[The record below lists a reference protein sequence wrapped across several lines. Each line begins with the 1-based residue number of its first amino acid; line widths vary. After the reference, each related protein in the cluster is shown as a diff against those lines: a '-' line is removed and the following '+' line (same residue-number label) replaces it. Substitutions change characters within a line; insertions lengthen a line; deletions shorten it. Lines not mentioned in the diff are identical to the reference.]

1 MLSVFSRF
9 SRCSTVNPYLGWAG
23 RHRGH
28 LLLTLAVATGVVIG
42 IDRITVTVKS
52 REVTVVRAEARGK
65 GIYNFRDGR
74 EVAVEYRG
82 SERGVT
88 ALRSGKAKPSAVG
101 VADLDDNGTPD
112 LVAGYVANGI
122 GLVTVQRGNPEAYA
136 PTDESV
142 YPRIQAG
149 YNPDPLLPSA
159 DVYEAPIAIEHL
171 VVGNFDGNSQKDV
184 LVASANGGL
193 YLLKGDGRGYLG
205 SPEQLAVSGTI
216 TALAAGEFA
225 ALDGRTDVAVGVI
238 GANGPAVLLFAASD
252 GDKFSGPS
260 SEIPLSA
267 PATAIAFGALDDDPL
282 VDLAVAAGGEITIV
296 HGTGRKAPT
305 PLAARIERISVSY
318 KAVGVA
324 IGHFVWDRSGREEFS
339 VLAEDGS
346 VQIFARSDLDTRPY
360 TDSDRP
366 TRGTFLP
373 RLLDKAVDV
382 ESLKGWQADKAPSW
396 KAKGQIA
403 TGTTSPALFKTVHM
417 SNTEFDDVLVAGADQ
432 NLRVVHALSPA
443 EKATQEGVDSSGL
456 TSVNLDVTSPVVASV
471 MLPRK
476 LNGEGGLVLMTQES
490 SNPAVVPLAVTATID
505 VDTTADNAALLACTA
520 APGDCSLRGAVANA
534 NANVDST
541 TINLPNNTYVLNIN
555 GSTNNGCDGNA
566 TGDLEIN
573 ETTSIVGGGQATTI
587 IRQIGLGSG
596 GAGTGARVMCLN
608 NTFKLSLIYQF
619 SGLTI
624 TGGRSLSSP
633 FGGGGII
640 GGEKD
645 NSHTFTNVTLSNNQ
659 ATGGTFP
666 GGGIQILG
674 GNTTFTNSLVGGSSA
689 PGADRTNVNLA
700 NSDGTSAG
708 GVFFTPSAPQHTAS
722 VATFTSNGTTFSRNT
737 ASGSG
742 GGGADM
748 AVLALGLPGGI
759 GSGSATFTNGTQFN
773 NNQSLTQNGGGLIV
787 STLNT
792 TVSGASFSSNSAVG
806 QGGGVYVGSATLL
819 LDGTVNA
826 ISFSGNTAVANGGS
840 SISVNNA
847 ATVSGTLV
855 SIGGDVV
862 VNSQGTWTNNPGS
875 TLAPTNF
882 LMFGGIFNG
891 NNSTMNVSGNLTMQP
906 QGVGGVTFNA
916 GSSTINLGGNFSW
929 TAGGT
934 SPVGSFNAGT
944 GTFNFNGTGAQSISN
959 TASITFFNLTDSNVT
974 QPLTLNNSFNVN
986 GTMTVNGVGATIA
999 PVAATVIGG
1008 TGALTGTGTVRV
1020 TRTVATAGFLDQ
1032 YAMSGAKTLTNLTVH
1047 YLAASAQ
1054 SISPTTYGHLRL
1066 ENAAG
1071 ATLGGNVTVNGLLTL
1086 TSGAMGVG
1094 TNTLNIMNGTTVGTG
1109 SITSAATGTVNYGQ
1123 TSNGQD
1129 VRAFNYGNLT
1139 FSNFTKVLAGAGTI
1153 GIAGTFTPGSAVG
1166 HTIAGSTIDFNGSG
1180 GQTIPAFNYFNLTSS
1195 STGARTLANA
1205 GTIGV
1210 AGTFT
1215 PGTNAYTI
1223 TGSTVDFNG
1232 TGAQGVAAFNYN
1244 NLTISGARGGN
1255 AITLASGNI
1264 GVAGVFNPSATSNTY
1279 VTTGNTV
1286 IFNGSLAQ
1294 NIPAFTFNGLT
1305 LNNAAGASLTGNVI
1319 VGGAL
1324 TLTSGVLAVGTNT
1337 LTLNATVTAAAGSL
1351 TSALTGTVN
1360 YNQGSNGQATV
1371 LAANYGNLTFSN
1383 FNKTLAGIG
1392 TIGIA
1397 GTFTPGTGA
1406 AHTITGS
1413 TINFNGAGAQ
1423 TIPGFT
1429 YNNLTSSGGVAARTL
1444 DPVNTIKI
1452 AGVFTPG
1459 TNVYTIT
1466 GSTVEYN
1473 GTSAQLLPATFPTYN
1488 NLTLNNAAGTTGFA
1502 GLTVQSTLLV
1512 AAGTFTSSSN
1522 YNNVQIN
1529 VGATLA
1535 ATAASTIN
1543 VTGNWTNGGTFN
1555 ANTSTVIF
1563 NGGGAQV
1570 IGGTAATTFNNL
1582 TITGPTVSLGQ
1593 NITVNGTLTLNNDL
1607 TTGANTLTQPSSAPA
1622 SVGLLFD
1629 VIGNVRRTN
1638 APNPLPNGVGLTFG
1652 NQNNIITFAAAGTV
1666 PQDLTV
1672 NLVKAVPTGFP
1683 TAVQRTY
1690 TITPTGGTGFN
1701 FTIRL
1706 HYLDTELNGNVEGA
1720 ALGLWVFNGVGF
1732 APRGNTAFD
1741 TTNNWVEDSGNTHFS
1756 PWTFNST
1763 NAPTA
1768 ANGTVTGRIITPEG
1782 APIAGTVVRLSGS
1795 QNRKAITDAN
1805 GNYRFDRVETA
1816 GFYAVTPS
1824 RANFAFSPAT
1834 RSFNQLG
1841 ENTEASFSGSVTGDS
1856 TNPLDTAEYF
1866 VRQQYVDLLG
1876 REPDEGGFNYWS
1888 DRILECGVNA
1898 ACISARRRDVAA
1910 AFFIEQEYQKTGS
1923 FIYGLYKGALGR
1935 NPLYTEFS
1943 SDRQQL
1949 VVGPG
1954 LEGNKQSL
1962 AESFVGRAE
1971 FVARYQSHTFAE
1983 SFVDAVIQNIQAAS
1997 DVDLSSQRAAAI
2009 EKYNSAGTLNQRR
2022 SLALRELT
2030 EGAAFRETEY
2040 NSAFVLTE
2048 YFAYL
2053 RRDPDPGGYAF
2064 WLNVLNNRE
2073 PGNFRGMVCA
2083 FINSAEYQ
2091 QRFSAVIS
2099 RNDHE
2104 CGQ

>member
-1 MLSVFSRF
+1 MLSVLSRIH
-9 SRCSTVNPYLGWAG
+9 RCSGVNLSLDWVR
-23 RHRGH
+23 RHRGQ
-28 LLLTLAVATGVVIG
+28 LLLTLAIATGVVIG
-42 IDRITVTVKS
+42 TDRITVPVKS
-52 REVTVVRAEARGK
+52 REATVVRAESRGK
-65 GIYNFRDGR
+65 GLYNFRDGR

-82 SERGVT
+82 YERGVT
-88 ALRSGKAKPSAVG
+88 ALRAGKVAPAAVA
-101 VADLDDNGTPD
+101 VADMDDNGTPD
-112 LVAGYVANGI
+112 LIAGYAANGI
-122 GLVTVQRGNPEAYA
+122 GLVTVQSGNPDAYA
-136 PTDESV
+136 PLDQSV

-149 YNPDPLLPSA
+149 YNPEPLLPSA
-159 DVYEAPIAIEHL
+159 DVFEAPIAIEHL

-184 LVASANGGL
+184 LIASANGGL
-193 YLLKGDGRGYLG
+193 YLLKGDGRGHLG
-205 SPEQLAVSGTI
+205 SPVQLAVSGTI
-216 TALAAGEFA
+216 SALEAGEFA

-238 GANGPAVLLFAASD
+238 GANGPSVQVYAASD
-252 GDKFSGPS
+252 ADKFSAPS
-260 SEIPLSA
+260 SEIRLSA
-267 PATAIAFGALDDDPL
+267 PALAITFGALDDDPF
-282 VDLAVAAGGEITIV
+282 VDLAIASGSEITIV
-296 HGTGRKAPT
+296 HAAGRKATT
-305 PLAARIERISVSY
+305 PLESRIERIPVNYS
-318 KAVGVA
+318 AVGVA
-324 IGHFVWDRSGREEFS
+324 IGHFVWDRQGREEFS

-346 VQIFARSDLDTRPY
+346 VQVFARSDLDTRQY
-360 TDSDRP
+360 TDADRP
-366 TRGTFLP
+366 TRGTHLP
-373 RLLDKAVDV
+373 RLLSRTVDV
-382 ESLKGWQADKAPSW
+382 ELVKGWQANDAPSW
-396 KAKGQIA
+396 EAKGQIA
-403 TGTTSPALFKTVHM
+403 TGATAPSLFKKVHM
-417 SNTEFDDVLVAGADQ
+417 SDTESDDVLVAGADQ
-432 NLRVVHALSPA
+432 NLRVVHAVDPS
-443 EKATQEGVDSSGL
+443 EKGSRESSDSSGL
-456 TSVNLDVTSPVVASV
+456 TAVNLDVTSPVVASV

-476 LNGEGGLVLMTQES
+476 INGERGLVLMTQNS
-490 SNPAVVPLAVTATID
+490 PNPALVPLTVTATID
-505 VDTTADNAALLACTA
+505 VDTTADNAALSACTA
-520 APGDCSLRGAVANA
+520 AGGDCSLRGAIANA
-534 NANVDST
+534 NLNVDST
-541 TINLPNNTYVLNIN
+541 TINLPNNLYVLNIN
-555 GSTNNGCDGNA
+555 GSTNNGCDGNS

-573 ETTSIVGGGQATTI
+573 ETTIIVGGGQATTI
-587 IRQIGLGSG
+587 IRQTGLGSG

-608 NTFKLSLIYQF
+608 NTFKLNLTYQF

-624 TGGRSLSSP
+624 TGGRSLASS

-645 NSHTFTNVTLSNNQ
+645 NNHTFTNVTLSNNQ

-674 GNTTFTNSLVGGSSA
+674 GNTTFTTSLVGGSSA

-722 VATFTSNGTTFSRNT
+722 VAIFTSTGTTFSRNT

-748 AVLALGLPGGI
+748 AIVAIALPGGI
-759 GSGSATFTNGTQFN
+759 GSGSGTFTSGTQFN
-773 NNQSLTQNGGGLIV
+773 NNQSLVQNGGGLIV
-787 STLNT
+787 STLPT
-792 TVSGASFSSNSAVG
+792 TVSGASFTSNSAAG
-806 QGGGVYVGSATLL
+806 QGGGIYVGSASLL

-826 ISFSGNTAVANGGS
+826 ISFTGNTAVANGGS

-847 ATVSGTLV
+847 TTVSGTLV

-862 VNSQGTWTNNPGS
+862 VNGQGTWTNNAGS
-875 TLAPTNF
+875 ILAPTNF

-891 NNSTMNVSGNLTMQP
+891 NNSTMNIAGNLSATP
-906 QGVGGVTFNA
+906 QTVGTTFNA
-916 GSSTINLGGNFSW
+916 GSSTINIGGNFSF
-929 TAGGT
+929 TGGGAGPAAT
-934 SPVGSFNAGT
+934 FNAGT
-944 GTFNFNGTGAQSISN
+944 STFNFNGTGSQSVSN
-959 TASITFFNLTDSNVT
+959 SILITFFNFTDSNVT

-986 GTMTVNGVGATIA
+986 GTMTVNGVGATLA

-1020 TRTVATAGFLDQ
+1020 TRTLAVAGFLNQ

-1047 YLAASAQ
+1047 YLAASLQ
-1054 SISPTTYGHLRL
+1054 SISATTYGHLRL
-1066 ENAAG
+1066 ENPAG
-1071 ATLGGNVTVNGLLTL
+1071 ADLGGVVTVNGLLTL

-1094 TNTLNIMNGTTVGTG
+1094 TSTLNIMNGTTVGTG

-1139 FSNFTKVLAGAGTI
+1139 FSSFTKVLAGAGTI
-1153 GIAGTFTPGSAVG
+1153 GVAGTFTPGGAVG
-1166 HTIAGSTIDFNGSG
+1166 HTIAGSTINFNGAG
-1180 GQTIPAFNYFNLTSS
+1180 AQTIPAFNYFNLTSS
-1195 STGARTLANA
+1195 STGGRTLANA
-1205 GTIGV
+1205 GTIGI

-1244 NLTISGARGGN
+1244 NLTTSGNRGGA
-1255 AITLASGNI
+1255 AITFASGNI
-1264 GVAGVFNPSATSNTY
+1264 GVAGVFNPAATNNSY

-1286 IFNGSLAQ
+1286 IFNGAALQS
-1294 NIPAFTFNGLT
+1294 IPVFPYNGLT
-1305 LNNAAGASLTGNVI
+1305 LNNAAGANLAGSVN

-1337 LTLNATVTAAAGSL
+1337 LTLNGAVSATGGSL
-1351 TSALTGTVN
+1351 TSAVTGTVN

-1371 LAANYGNLTFSN
+1371 LATNYGNLTFSN
-1383 FNKTLAGIG
+1383 FSKTLASTG

-1397 GTFTPGTGA
+1397 GVFTPGTGTG
-1406 AHTITGS
+1406 HTITGS
-1413 TINFNGAGAQ
+1413 TINFNGAAAQ

-1429 YNNLTSSGGVAARTL
+1429 YNNLTSSGGAVSRVL
-1444 DPVNTIKI
+1444 DPVNTIRI

-1473 GTSAQLLPATFPTYN
+1473 GSVAQVLPPTFTTYN

-1502 GLTVQSTLLV
+1502 GLTVQGTIIV

-1529 VGATLA
+1529 PGATLT

-1555 ANTSTVIF
+1555 ASTGTVIF

-1570 IGGTAATTFNNL
+1570 IGGAAATTFNNL

-1593 NITVNGTLTLNNDL
+1593 SITVSGILTLNNDL
-1607 TTGANTLTQPSSAPA
+1607 TTGANTVVQPSSAPA
-1622 SVGLLFD
+1622 STGTAD
-1629 VIGNVRRTN
+1629 VVGNVRRTN
-1638 APNPLPNGVGLTFG
+1638 LPNPLPTGVALTFG
-1652 NQNNIITFAAAGTV
+1652 NPNNFINFAAVGARPTDIV
-1666 PQDLTV
+1666 V
-1672 NLVKAVPTGFP
+1672 NLVKAAPVGFAS
-1683 TAVQRTY
+1683 AVQRTY
-1690 TITPTGGTGFN
+1690 TITPTGGGGYSATL
-1701 FTIRL
+1701 RL
-1706 HYLDTELNGNVEGA
+1706 RYLESELNGNIEGPS
-1720 ALGLWVFNGVGF
+1720 LLFRRFNGIGW
-1732 APRGNTAFD
+1732 APVTPTASDF
-1741 TTNNWVEDSGNTHFS
+1741 TANWLEHNAITVFS

-1763 NAPTA
+1763 NSPTA
-1768 ANGTVTGRIITPEG
+1768 ANGTVTGQITTPEG
-1782 APIAGTVVRLSGS
+1782 APIAGTVVRLSGG

-1805 GNYRFDRVETA
+1805 GNYRFDRVETT
-1816 GFYAVTPS
+1816 GFYAVTPT
-1824 RANFAFSPAT
+1824 RANYLFTPAT

-1841 ENTEASFSGSVTGDS
+1841 ENTDASFSASVTGDA

-1888 DRILECGVNA
+1888 DRILECGSDALCVN
-1898 ACISARRRDVAA
+1898 ARRRDVAA

-1935 NPLYTEFS
+1935 NPLYSEFS
-1943 SDRQQL
+1943 TDRQQL

-1962 AESFVGRAE
+1962 AENFVGRSE
-1971 FVARYQSHTFAE
+1971 FVARYQSSTTAE
-1983 SFVDAVIQNIQAAS
+1983 SFVDAVIDNVQTAS
-1997 DVDLSSQRAAAI
+1997 GVDLSGQRAAAI
-2009 EKYNSAGTLNQRR
+2009 TNYNSGGTLNQRR

-2030 EGAAFRETEY
+2030 EGAAFRESEY
-2040 NSAFVLTE
+2040 NGAFVLTE

-2053 RRDPDPGGYAF
+2053 RRDPDAGGYTF

-2083 FINSAEYQ
+2083 FITSAEYQ
-2091 QRFSAVIS
+2091 QRFSSIIS
-2099 RNDHE
+2099 HTDQE
-2104 CGQ
+2104 CSR